1 MGPTEKS
8 KAISASLRTDQEKER
23 WKLKE
28 MKNNKENFKKW
39 KKGEGNGC
47 RPGQILRCRVNE
59 TLHEYPIT
67 SIYNLS
73 ITWKGILQ
81 S

>member
-1 MGPTEKS
+1 MMTGKSSNLKKYFQRGKEKNEQW
-8 KAISASLRTDQEKER
+8 R
-23 WKLKE
+23 
-28 MKNNKENFKKW
+28 KNVKRW

>member
-1 MGPTEKS
+1 MTTGKSSNLKKYFQRGKEKNEQW
-8 KAISASLRTDQEKER
+8 R
-23 WKLKE
+23 
-28 MKNNKENFKKW
+28 KNGKKW

>member
-1 MGPTEKS
+1 MMTGKS
-8 KAISASLRTDQEKER
+8 SN
-23 WKLKE
+23 LKKYFQRGKR
-28 MKNNKENFKKW
+28 KNEQHWGKGGKKW

>member
-1 MGPTEKS
+1 MMTGKS
-8 KAISASLRTDQEKER
+8 SNLKKYFQRGKQKKEQ
-23 WKLKE
+23 WGKGG
-28 MKNNKENFKKW
+28 KKW